1 MIKLIILLVL
11 LTILISCES
20 NHSSRNAEIHQQG
33 PYVIMLSID
42 GYRHDYNK
50 MYSPPTLLQIQKN
63 GASTDGLIPVF
74 PTKTFPNH
82 YSIATGLT
90 AESHNLVANKFYNR
104 STKEIYK
111 LSDRNAVE
119 DGKWYGGEPI
129 WITAK
134 KQGMITASYF
144 WVGSEANISNMR
156 PDYYKKYNHSTPNEV
171 RVDQVI
177 DWLELPK
184 QKRPHLILMYFSDVD
199 SAGHKYGPKS
209 LEVKEAVFHVDE
221 MIKRLQKGIVKTKLP
236 VNLVIVSDHGMS
248 KIGPDHLI
256 YLNDIIKKNKKIKIM
271 GRGSHSNIYIEDK
284 NLLEETYEK
293 LKKAKHLDVYKRDEV
308 PRRLS
313 YSKSDMIGDLV
324 ISVHPPYYMFL
335 SKGSKKIKGGTHGYD
350 IKYSNDMNGIF
361 YAQGPNIKPKVV
373 SSFSNIHIY
382 PFIAKLLNLKITHK
396 IDGSI
401 DVLNDLIK

>member
-1 MIKLIILLVL
+1 MILS
-11 LTILISCES
+11 SCES
-20 NHSSRNAEIHQQG
+20 NQPIKKSKIHKQA

-50 MYSPPTLLQIQKN
+50 IYSPPTLLQIQQY
-63 GASTDGLIPVF
+63 GASAEGLIPVF

-90 AESHNLVANKFYNR
+90 AESHNLVANRFYNKL
-104 STKEIYK
+104 SKEVYK

-156 PDYYKKYNHSTPNEV
+156 PDYYKRYNHSTPNEV

-177 DWLELPK
+177 DWLELPEE
-184 QKRPHLILMYFSDVD
+184 KRPNLILMYFSDVD

-209 LEVKEAVFHVDE
+209 LEVKEAVFHIDE
-221 MIKRLQKGIVKTKLP
+221 MIKRLQKGIIKTNLP
-236 VNLVIVSDHGMS
+236 VNLVIVSDHGMTE
-248 KIGPDHLI
+248 IGKNHLI
-256 YLNDIIKKNKKIKIM
+256 YLNDIIKKNKKIKIL

-284 NLLEETYEK
+284 KLLEETYNK
-293 LKKAKHLDVYKRDEV
+293 LKKAKHLDVYKKNEV
-308 PRRLS
+308 PKRLS
-313 YSKSDMIGDLV
+313 YSKSNMIGDLV

-335 SKGSKKIKGGTHGYD
+335 SKGKKKIKGGTHGYD
-350 IKYSNDMNGIF
+350 IKYSKDMNGIF
-361 YAQGPNIKPKVV
+361 YAKGPNINSKKID
-373 SSFSNIHIY
+373 SFSNIHIY
-382 PFIAKLLNLKITHK
+382 PFIAELLNLKINHK

-401 DVLNDLIK
+401 DVLKDLIK